1 MIPMTIKRMDKTH
14 KALVIKIGYESMATL
29 KEKFYFRISLIF
41 ESIFNFNVVLYNNTV
56 VGFISIVDSLR
67 DDLVIGNIAVT
78 SQYKQKGVASL
89 LLNNVLSIY
98 PNRQITLQV
107 RQSNIAAQNLYT
119 KFGFKKT
126 NIIKNYYPNKGT
138 LKKESGVVMVRK

>member
-1 MIPMTIKRMDKTH
+1 MTIKKMDKTH
-14 KALVIKIGYESMATL
+14 KTLVIKIAYESMATL
-29 KEKFYFRISLIF
+29 KEKFYFRIMLMF
-41 ESIFNFNVVLYNNTV
+41 NSIFNFNVALCDDTV

-67 DDLVIGNIAVT
+67 DALVIGNIAVT
-78 SQYKQKGVASL
+78 SRYKQKGVASL
-89 LLNNVLSIY
+89 LLSNVLSIY
-98 PNRQITLQV
+98 PNRQVTLQV

-126 NIIKNYYPNKGT
+126 NIVKNYYPNKGT